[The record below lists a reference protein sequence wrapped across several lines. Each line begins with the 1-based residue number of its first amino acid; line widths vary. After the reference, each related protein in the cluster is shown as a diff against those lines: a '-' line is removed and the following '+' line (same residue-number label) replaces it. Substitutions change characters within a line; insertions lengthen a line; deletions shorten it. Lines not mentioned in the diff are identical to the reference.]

1 MSSEGGLGGGGKS
14 LPLPSV
20 IIIWMNFGKIL
31 TAAAAVYS
39 DSKNGRSSSSP
50 L

>member
-31 TAAAAVYS
+31 TAAAVYS